1 MDRVILKKKAKG
13 LIRKNLNV
21 FAVFALILFLCNL
34 IIGIGNYANIIANI
48 YNTSGYGYIANI
60 NYFSLPFFKF
70 FSFAISFLLIP
81 MLMFSIQNASLQV
94 ARDKEI
100 KYSMLK
106 YGFNRLFD
114 SVILNL
120 LRTLFVF
127 LWSLLLVVP
136 GILKSYSYR
145 MAPYLMIDDKNLTPR
160 EALKLSTRIMD
171 GHRFELFV
179 LDISFI
185 GWYIL
190 WWITAGVFS
199 LYVLPYRQTSEALFY
214 LNLKSSEEAL

>member
-214 LNLKSSEEAL
+214 LNLKSSKEAL

>member
-1 MDRVILKKKAKG
+1 MDRVMLKKKAKG

-48 YNTSGYGYIANI
+48 YNTAGYGYIANI

-160 EALKLSTRIMD
+160 EAIKLSTRIMD

>member
-106 YGFNRLFD
+106 YGFDRLFD